1 MKVFI
6 LGHKGMLGRYV
17 YSYFKQQNFDV
28 VGVDKNIIDASNTTK
43 EKLSAILLL
52 TLKAKKGDVFIN
64 CAGTIK
70 PMVDK
75 HGSLNAIQVNSV
87 FPHLL
92 SSSCK
97 DNGFNMIHITTD
109 CVYSGKKGLYTEDD
123 LHDCTDVYGKSK
135 SLGEPSDCTVLRTS
149 IIGEE
154 IGQARS
160 FIEWIKSSK
169 DKTVNGFI
177 NHNWNGVTCLQ
188 VAKIFENIILN
199 DKYWNG
205 VQIVT
210 SPNIINKCDMV
221 KLISDTYNLNI
232 TVTPVEDKNPI
243 DRTMESKYIN
253 NFNIPALEQQI
264 KELKEFY
271 QYL

>member
-17 YSYFKQQNFDV
+17 YSYFKQQKFDV
-28 VGVDKNIIDASNTTK
+28 VGVDRSIIDASSTTR
-43 EKLSAILLL
+43 EKLNAILLL

-75 HGSLNAIQVNSV
+75 HGNLNAIQVNSV

-92 SSSCK
+92 SGSCK

-109 CVYSGKKGLYTEDD
+109 CVYSGKKGQYTETD

-135 SLGEPSDCTVLRTS
+135 SLGEPNDCTVLRTS

-154 IGQARS
+154 IGQTRS
-160 FIEWIKSSK
+160 FVEWIKSSK
-169 DKTVNGFI
+169 DKTVNGFT
-177 NHNWNGVTCLQ
+177 NHSWNGVTCLQ
-188 VAKIFENIILN
+188 VAKIFEHMILN
-199 DKYWNG
+199 NEYWSG
-205 VQIVT
+205 VRHVT
-210 SPNIINKCDMV
+210 SPDAINKCDMV
-221 KLISDTYNLNI
+221 RLISKIYDLNI
-232 TVTPVEDKNPI
+232 TVNPTEDKSAI
-243 DRTMESKYIN
+243 DRTMSS
-253 NFNIPALEQQI
+253 NFTNDFNVPSLEEQI
-264 KELKEFY
+264 KELKDFY
-271 QYL
+271 KFL